1 MHRWR
6 ESDGFG
12 PLERAALAYAEAV
25 ARTDLDVD
33 DETFAALRA
42 HLDEAQ
48 LVELTAWIGLESFY
62 ASFNR
67 AFRVEAQGYCRVP
80 WASA

>member
-1 MHRWR
+1 M
-6 ESDGFG
+6 
-12 PLERAALAYAEAV
+12 
-25 ARTDLDVD
+25 DVD